1 MSEKER
7 KQKISPLHS
16 MKTQFLIVVLIVT
29 AIIVSLYTLLI
40 MPRVKDNIRNI
51 YSQYLQDLSISYG
64 KELDIGIQEEGTEF
78 LSNPE
83 KLKDVLSSVSLE
95 GQESAYAYLVSFDGT
110 MLYHPTPEK
119 IGQPVENEAVKKI
132 VSQVEAGTIPDPE
145 TVGYTFNGKK
155 KYAACYTSDQQF
167 ILVITADDS
176 ELLSPAVNIEL
187 QGIGISVFLVLVGA
201 GVAFFFAGRLTRPL
215 IGITDAVERIA
226 HMDLRNDT
234 ALDSYAKEKGEVG
247 SIARSV
253 LHMKN
258 ALSGTVRNI
267 RTQSEQ
273 LFEAS
278 ALLNQNA
285 EKTSGNVDSIEVAVG
300 EIATGATSQ
309 ANETQRATEDIVAM
323 GTMIE
328 DASTHVETL
337 NSTAAVMSDSSKIAK
352 RALQE
357 LDEINKKAIDSIGI
371 IYQQTNTTN
380 ESAMKIK
387 DATTLI
393 AAIADET
400 NLLSLNAS
408 IEAARAGEA
417 GKGFAVVASQIQKL
431 AEQSNEST
439 KRIDEIIRTLLA
451 DSETAV
457 QTMEEVREIMNQQ
470 SEKVSK
476 TEEIF
481 DQVTNGIEESISG
494 MGAVA
499 SETSQLN
506 VARNSIV
513 DTVQSLTA
521 IAQEN
526 AASTEETSASMIE
539 IGMVVQDINK
549 NSEELRRIAE
559 ILEEDMKQFKL
570 D

>member
-215 IGITDAVERIA
+215 IGITDSVERIA

-328 DASTHVETL
+328 DTSTHVETL

-506 VARNSIV
+506 AARNSIV

-539 IGMVVQDINK
+539 IGTVVQDINK

>member
-64 KELDIGIQEEGTEF
+64 KELDIGIQEEGAEF

-132 VSQVEAGTIPDPE
+132 ISQIDAGTIPDPE

-215 IGITDAVERIA
+215 IGITDTVERIA

-285 EKTSGNVDSIEVAVG
+285 EKTSGNVDNIEVAVG

-328 DASTHVETL
+328 DTSTHVETL
-337 NSTAAVMSDSSKIAK
+337 NSTAAVMSESGKIAK

-506 VARNSIV
+506 AARNSIV

-539 IGMVVQDINK
+539 IGTVVQDINK

>member
-64 KELDIGIQEEGTEF
+64 KELDIGIQEEGAEF

-132 VSQVEAGTIPDPE
+132 ISQIDAGTIPDPE

-215 IGITDAVERIA
+215 IGITDSVERIA

-328 DASTHVETL
+328 DTSTHVETL

-506 VARNSIV
+506 AARNSIV

-539 IGMVVQDINK
+539 IGTVVQDINK

>member
-215 IGITDAVERIA
+215 IGITDSVERIA

-234 ALDSYAKEKGEVG
+234 SLDSYAKEKGEVG

-328 DASTHVETL
+328 DTSTHVETL
-337 NSTAAVMSDSSKIAK
+337 NSTAAVMSESGKIAK

-506 VARNSIV
+506 AARNSIV

-539 IGMVVQDINK
+539 IGTVVQDINK

>member
-64 KELDIGIQEEGTEF
+64 KELDIGFQEEGTEF

-215 IGITDAVERIA
+215 IGITDSVERIA

-328 DASTHVETL
+328 DTSTHVETL

-506 VARNSIV
+506 AARNSIV

-539 IGMVVQDINK
+539 IGTVVQDINK

>member
-1 MSEKER
+1 M
-7 KQKISPLHS
+7 
-16 MKTQFLIVVLIVT
+16 
-29 AIIVSLYTLLI
+29 
-40 MPRVKDNIRNI
+40 
-51 YSQYLQDLSISYG
+51 
-64 KELDIGIQEEGTEF
+64 
-78 LSNPE
+78 
-83 KLKDVLSSVSLE
+83 LSSVSLE
-95 GQESAYAYLVSFDGT
+95 GQKSAYAYLVSFDGT

-215 IGITDAVERIA
+215 IGITDSVERIA

-328 DASTHVETL
+328 DTSTHVETL
-337 NSTAAVMSDSSKIAK
+337 NSTAAVMSESGKIAK
-352 RALQE
+352 TALKE

-371 IYQQTNTTN
+371 IYEQTNTTN

-393 AAIADET
+393 ASIADET

-439 KRIDEIIRTLLA
+439 KQIDEIIRTLLA

-457 QTMEEVREIMNQQ
+457 QTMEDVREIMNQQ
-470 SEKVSK
+470 SEKVSR

-481 DQVTNGIEESISG
+481 DQVTNGIEESING

-499 SETSQLN
+499 SQTSQLN
-506 VARNSIV
+506 AARNSIV

-526 AASTEETSASMIE
+526 AASTEETSASMME
-539 IGMVVQDINK
+539 IGTVVQDINK

-559 ILEEDMKQFKL
+559 ILEDNMKQFKL

>member
-1 MSEKER
+1 MSEKDK
-7 KQKISPLHS
+7 KQTISSLHS

-29 AIIVSLYTLLI
+29 AIIVTLYTVLI

-64 KELDIGIQEEGTEF
+64 RELDMEIQEEGAEV
-78 LSNPE
+78 LSNSE
-83 KLKDVLSSVSLE
+83 KLKETLSEVSLE
-95 GQESAYAYLVSFDGT
+95 GQESAYAYLASFDGT
-110 MLYHPTPEK
+110 MLYHPTPDK
-119 IGQPVENEAVKKI
+119 IGKPVENEAVKKI
-132 VSQVEAGTIPDPE
+132 VSKIQGGTIPDPE
-145 TVGYTFNGKK
+145 TVRYTFNGKK
-155 KYAACYTSDQQF
+155 KYAACYTSDNQF
-167 ILVITADDS
+167 ILVVTADDS
-176 ELLSPAVNIEL
+176 ELLSSAVRIEL
-187 QGIGISVFLVLVGA
+187 QGIGISTFLVILG
-201 GVAFFFAGRLTRPL
+201 GFVAFFFAKRLTKPL
-215 IGITDAVERIA
+215 MRITDVVERIA
-226 HMDLRNDT
+226 HMDLRDDA
-234 ALDSYAKEKGEVG
+234 ALDFYAKEKGEVG

-258 ALSGTVRNI
+258 ALSGTVRSI
-267 RTQSEQ
+267 RAQSEQ

-278 ALLNQNA
+278 DLLNKNA
-285 EKTSGNVDSIEVAVG
+285 EKTSGNVDNIEVAVG

-309 ANETQRATEDIVAM
+309 ANETQKATEDIVAM

-337 NSTAAVMSDSSKIAK
+337 NSTAAVMSESGKIAK
-352 RALQE
+352 TALKE

-371 IYQQTNTTN
+371 IYEQTNTTN

-393 AAIADET
+393 ASIADET

-439 KRIDEIIRTLLA
+439 KQIDEIIRTLLA

-457 QTMEEVREIMNQQ
+457 QTMEDVREIMNQQ
-470 SEKVSK
+470 SEKVSR

-499 SETSQLN
+499 SQTSQLN
-506 VARNSIV
+506 AARNSIV

-526 AASTEETSASMIE
+526 AASTEETSASMME
-539 IGMVVQDINK
+539 IGTVVQDINK

-559 ILEEDMKQFKL
+559 ILEDNMKQFKL

>member
-215 IGITDAVERIA
+215 IGITDSVERIA

-328 DASTHVETL
+328 DTSTHVETL

-470 SEKVSK
+470 REKVSK

-506 VARNSIV
+506 AARNSIV

-539 IGMVVQDINK
+539 IGTVVQDINK